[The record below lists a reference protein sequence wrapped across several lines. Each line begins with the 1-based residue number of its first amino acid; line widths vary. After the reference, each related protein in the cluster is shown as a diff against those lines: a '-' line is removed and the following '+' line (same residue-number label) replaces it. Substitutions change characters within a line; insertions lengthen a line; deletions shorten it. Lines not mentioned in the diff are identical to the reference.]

1 MILWR
6 GRVLYNDIDVEIMQ
20 PILGLGVAKVLD
32 SGNPNF
38 KKGDLVWGRTGWE
51 EYSLITDFQ
60 NMFKI
65 QHTEV
70 PMSYYTGILGKP
82 IFFPYWFTW
91 EMKYTILG
99 N

>member
-1 MILWR
+1 
-6 GRVLYNDIDVEIMQ
+6 MQ

-65 QHTEV
+65 QHTEE

-82 IFFPYWFTW
+82 IFFPY
-91 EMKYTILG
+91 
-99 N
+99 

>member
-1 MILWR
+1 
-6 GRVLYNDIDVEIMQ
+6 MQ

-70 PMSYYTGILGKP
+70 PVSYYTGILGKP
-82 IFFPYWFTW
+82 IFFPY
-91 EMKYTILG
+91 
-99 N
+99 